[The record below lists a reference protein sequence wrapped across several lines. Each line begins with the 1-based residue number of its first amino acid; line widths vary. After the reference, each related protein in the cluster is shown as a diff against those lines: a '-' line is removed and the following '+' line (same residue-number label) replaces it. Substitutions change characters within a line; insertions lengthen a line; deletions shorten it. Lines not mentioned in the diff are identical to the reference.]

1 LIVRAFFEACLVI
14 VILGAGGYFWLNTMQ
29 KPSGVAYATDGARI
43 DRQWSCRSAVRQDG
57 AEGAA
62 TPEVLSEECA
72 VRTASQWIFVD
83 FGIPLG
89 ESKACLD

>member
-1 LIVRAFFEACLVI
+1 MIVVI
-14 VILGAGGYFWLNTMQ
+14 GAGGYFWVNTMQ

-43 DRQWSCRSAVRQDG
+43 DRQWSCRSAVRQTG
-57 AEGAA
+57 AEGLA
-62 TPEVLSEECA
+62 TSDAPSEECA
-72 VRTASQWIFVD
+72 VHTASQWILVD